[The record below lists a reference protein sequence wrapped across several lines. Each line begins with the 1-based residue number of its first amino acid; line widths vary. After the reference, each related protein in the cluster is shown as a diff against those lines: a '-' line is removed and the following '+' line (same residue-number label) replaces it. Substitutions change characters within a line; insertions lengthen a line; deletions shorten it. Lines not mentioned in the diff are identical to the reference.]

1 MSFEDLFFSGAS
13 EWEKLLGEAMTA
25 LREALPA
32 GAYAG
37 GDATGL
43 PSFGEDPVLPPR
55 AMTQEAVMAEFKSIV
70 GHSVAVWHPHVSAH
84 LHCPVLLPALAA
96 ELAISALNQSMDSFD
111 QAPSAT
117 MIELRLADWLCRTI
131 GMPATAAAT
140 FTSGGTQSN
149 YMGLLLARDAF
160 SLRRWGHATREHG
173 LHPDFR
179 RLRILCSRH
188 AHFSIAKSA
197 IQLGLA
203 ESAVVPV
210 DTDSGWRIDPA
221 ALRREIRRLKE
232 DGLIP
237 FAVAATAGT
246 TDFGSIDP
254 LPQIAEIAETHGLW
268 LHVDAAYGGALLM
281 SDKYRT
287 RLAGLER
294 ADSVTIDFHKAF
306 FQPVSC
312 SALVLRERAHFAL
325 VNIAAD
331 YLNPGDRGDDGFPDL
346 VNWSLQTT
354 RRFDALK
361 LWLSFRMIG
370 AERFA
375 AMIDSLVEKAVWLAE
390 TLDKDPRFEP
400 LHRPEF
406 GCVVF
411 RYRAEEADWLND
423 ALPKY
428 LFRRGEA
435 VIGHTRIDGRPCLKL
450 TLINPLTGTGD
461 LLALLDKIDE
471 AARSLLA
478 SRA

>member
-1 MSFEDLFFSGAS
+1 MAFEDLFFTGQPA
-13 EWEKLLGEAMTA
+13 WESMMAETVAV
-25 LREALPA
+25 LRDALPA
-32 GAYAG
+32 GPYAG
-37 GDATGL
+37 GDATQL
-43 PSFGEDPVLPPR
+43 PEFGAGPVLPRTPL
-55 AMTQEAVMAEFKSIV
+55 AKEALLAEFKRIA
-70 GHSVAVWHPHVSAH
+70 GGSVAVWHPHVAAH

-96 ELAISALNQSMDSFD
+96 EVAISALNQSMDSFD
-111 QAPSAT
+111 QAPAAT
-117 MIELRLADWLCRTI
+117 LIELKLADWLCRLA
-131 GMPATAAAT
+131 GLPEGAAAT

-149 YMGLLLARDAF
+149 FMGLLLARDAF
-160 SLRRWGHATREHG
+160 SLRHWNHSTRREG

-179 RLRILCSRH
+179 RLRILCSAH

-197 IQLGLA
+197 IQLGLP

-210 DTDSGWRIDPA
+210 ATDEGWRMDPG
-221 ALRREIRRLKE
+221 ALEREILRLKKE
-232 DGLIP
+232 GLIP

-254 LPQIAEIAETHGLW
+254 LPAIAALAREHGLW
-268 LHVDAAYGGALLM
+268 MHVDAAYGGALLM
-281 SDKYRT
+281 SPSHRG
-287 RLAGLER
+287 RLAGLEH

-312 SALVLRERAHFAL
+312 SALLLRDRVHFAL

-331 YLNPGDRGDDGFPDL
+331 YLNPGDHEDDGFPDL

-361 LWLSFRMIG
+361 MWLSLRSVG

-375 AMIDSLVEKAVWLAE
+375 AMIDSLVEKAQWLAF
-390 TLDKDPRFEP
+390 TLEGDERFDL

-411 RYRAEEADWLND
+411 RYRHERADWLND
-423 ALPKY
+423 TIPKY

-450 TLINPLTGTGD
+450 TLINPMSGTVE
-461 LLALLDKIDE
+461 LLALLDKIDG
-471 AARSLLA
+471 AARALLGEA
-478 SRA
+478 

>member
-1 MSFEDLFFSGAS
+1 MSFEDLFFSGQPS
-13 EWEKLLGEAMTA
+13 WEKMMNETVAA
-25 LREALPA
+25 LREALPV

-37 GDATGL
+37 GDARTLRHLGA
-43 PSFGEDPVLPPR
+43 GPVLPP
-55 AMTQEAVMAEFKSIV
+55 APLDPATLLAEFKQIV
-70 GHSVAVWHPHVSAH
+70 GHSVAVWHPHVAAH

-96 ELAISALNQSMDSFD
+96 EVAISALNQSMDSFD

-117 MIELRLADWLCRTI
+117 MIELRLADWLCRTV
-131 GMPATAAAT
+131 GLPESAAAT

-149 YMGLLLARDAF
+149 FMGLLLARDAF
-160 SLRRWGHATREHG
+160 SLRYWNHATREKG
-173 LHPDFR
+173 LHPEFG

-197 IQLGLA
+197 IQLGLP
-203 ESAVVPV
+203 ESAVAPV
-210 DTDSGWRIDPA
+210 ATDAEWRMDPG
-221 ALRREIRRLKE
+221 ALATAIHGLKAE
-232 DGLIP
+232 GLIP

-254 LPQIAEIAETHGLW
+254 LDAMADLAAEHQLW

-281 SDKYRT
+281 SPTYRP

-312 SALVLRERAHFAL
+312 SALLLRDRRHFDL
-325 VNIAAD
+325 VRIAAD
-331 YLNPGDRGDDGFPDL
+331 YLNPDDHEDEGFPDL

-361 LWLSFRMIG
+361 LWLSFRTIG

-375 AMIDSLVEKAVWLAE
+375 AMIDSLVEKAAWLSARLE
-390 TLDKDPRFEP
+390 ADPRFEL
-400 LHRPEF
+400 LHHPQF

-411 RYRAEEADWLND
+411 RYCADRADWLND

-428 LFRRGEA
+428 LFRQGEA

-450 TLINPLTGTGD
+450 TLINPLCRTDD
-461 LLALLDKIDE
+461 LLVLLDKIAV
-471 AARSLLA
+471 AADALLSA
-478 SRA
+478 ES

>member
-1 MSFEDLFFSGAS
+1 MSFEDLFFSRQS
-13 EWEKLLGEAMTA
+13 NWEKLMGEAMTA
-25 LREALPA
+25 LREALPE

-37 GDATGL
+37 GDASTL
-43 PSFGEDPVLPPR
+43 PPLPEGPVLPPR
-55 AMTQEAVMAEFKSIV
+55 AMTNDAVMAEFKAIV
-70 GHSVAVWHPHVSAH
+70 GQSVAVWHPYVSAH
-84 LHCPVLLPALAA
+84 LHCPVLVPALAA

-117 MIELRLADWLCRTI
+117 LVELKLADWLCRTV
-131 GMPATAAAT
+131 GMPSSAAAT

-160 SLRRWGHATREHG
+160 SLRHWGHSTREKG
-173 LHPDFR
+173 LHPDFGK
-179 RLRILCSRH
+179 LRILCSKH

-203 ESAVVPV
+203 ESSVVPV
-210 DTDSGWRIDPA
+210 DTDSAWRIDPA
-221 ALRREIRRLKE
+221 ALDREVVRLKAE
-232 DGLIP
+232 GLIP
-237 FAVAATAGT
+237 FAIAATAGT

-254 LPQIAEIAETHGLW
+254 LQPIAAIAEAHGLW

-281 SDKYRT
+281 SEKYRS

-312 SALVLRERAHFAL
+312 SALVLRDRACFAQI
-325 VNIAAD
+325 NIAAD
-331 YLNPGDRGDDGFPDL
+331 YLNPEDRQDEGFPDL

-361 LWLSFRMIG
+361 LWMSFRMVG

-390 TLDKDPRFEP
+390 TLAADPRFEP

-411 RYRAEEADWLND
+411 RYLGDDADWLND

-428 LFRRGEA
+428 MFRRGEA

-450 TLINPLTGTGD
+450 TLINPLTGEDD
-461 LLALLDKIDE
+461 LIALLDKIDG
-471 AARSLLA
+471 AARVLLA
-478 SRA
+478 DRG

>member
-1 MSFEDLFFSGAS
+1 MGFEDLFFSGQPA
-13 EWEKLLGEAMTA
+13 WESLMARTVAA
-25 LREALPA
+25 LRDALPP

-37 GDATGL
+37 GDATALGHL
-43 PSFGEDPVLPPR
+43 GGGPVLPDQPLSET
-55 AMTQEAVMAEFKSIV
+55 ALAAEFHEIV
-70 GHSVAVWHPHVSAH
+70 NRSVAVWHPHVAAH

-96 ELAISALNQSMDSFD
+96 EVAISALNQSMDSFD

-117 MIELRLADWLCRTI
+117 MIELKLADWLCRLA
-131 GMPATAAAT
+131 GLPESAAAT

-160 SLRRWGHATREHG
+160 SQRHWNHATREKG
-173 LHPDFR
+173 LHPDFGK
-179 RLRILCSRH
+179 LRILGSQH

-197 IQLGLA
+197 IQLGLP
-203 ESAVVPV
+203 ESSVVPV
-210 DTDSGWRIDPA
+210 ATDAGWRIDPQ
-221 ALRREIRRLKE
+221 ALEAEILRLKSE
-232 DGLIP
+232 GLVP

-254 LPQIAEIAETHGLW
+254 LDPIADLAAEHGLW

-281 SDKYRT
+281 SPTYRG
-287 RLAGLER
+287 RLSGLER
-294 ADSVTIDFHKAF
+294 ADSVTVDFHKAF

-312 SALVLRERAHFAL
+312 SALLLRDRAHFGL

-361 LWLSFRMIG
+361 LWLSLRSIG
-370 AERFA
+370 AVRFA
-375 AMIDSLVEKAVWLAE
+375 TLIDSLVDKARWLAARLE
-390 TLDKDPRFEP
+390 ADPRFEL
-400 LHRPEF
+400 LHQPELA
-406 GCVVF
+406 CVVF
-411 RYRAEEADWLND
+411 RYRADRADWLND

-450 TLINPLTGTGD
+450 TLLNPLCGEED
-461 LLALLDKIDE
+461 LIALLGKIE
-471 AARSLLA
+471 AAAQALLTA
-478 SRA
+478 